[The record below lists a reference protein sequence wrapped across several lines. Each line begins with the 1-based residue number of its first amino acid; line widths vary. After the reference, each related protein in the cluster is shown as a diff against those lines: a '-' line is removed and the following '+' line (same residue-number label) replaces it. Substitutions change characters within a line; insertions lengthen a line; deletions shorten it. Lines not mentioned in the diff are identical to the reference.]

1 MTTAVADTKK
11 DRKPRQTLPAIT
23 TDQVV
28 NSHLPLTAEG
38 TEAMGQAY
46 VEVFLPAVA
55 AWKVEAK
62 AAQVAGKAIPEFPQK
77 AIPNLNKGRMSHS
90 AWMKLLAER
99 AEDPD
104 VILPPMYNII
114 QNEFIRATNAPFV
127 RKVTKAKAPSQPS
140 DWDVKAQGPW
150 HRLDSEGNEVP
161 SYWTI
166 DRTKTRSF
174 HGQAIESIMA
184 RNCETPE
191 DNIVTIGSSR
201 YVIGTAPGFDGSAIF
216 LLNPQETGKNGN
228 SNYYNNAEQAC
239 RASLAGNKDIANV
252 VFRIE
257 DKTNSAGGTL
267 VCLPLDEYGTKFYTF
282 PGWATTPGYLQ
293 QDGKTLTQVQ
303 IRKLGDKAK
312 GVKFVAIKISEPIKG
327 EKISW
332 TDLWPLIRKAEG
344 KKGAAAM
351 NARPTKAEDAKPRD
365 KAYVNINVQC
375 RTKPEEF
382 FPFGFRYIPL
392 GWALSYVADASGDRS
407 YRVIVGCRDNWGY
420 CISQNDA
427 KHDLAVAAAEVETVV
442 EPPAPKVKAAS
453 KPKTKAKT
461 KPQAAKARIAPGS
474 PPKEAVAAMT
484 AAAAPV
490 THDTEPAETTAG
502 DDVVQALGES
512 EE

>member
-312 GVKFVAIKISEPIKG
+312 GVKFVAIKISDPIVG

-375 RTKPEEF
+375 RLKPEEF
-382 FPFGFRYIPL
+382 FPFGFRFVSL
-392 GWALSYVADASGDRS
+392 GWAMSYIADVTGARS

-420 CISQNDA
+420 CVTQNDA
-427 KHDLAVAAAEVETVV
+427 KHQAAETAEAEVETVV
-442 EPPAPKVKAAS
+442 EPPAPKAAP
-453 KPKTKAKT
+453 KPKAKAKT
-461 KPQAAKARIAPGS
+461 KAAKVAKAAKAAT
-474 PPKEAVAAMT
+474 VAA
-484 AAAAPV
+484 ASAPAAPV
-490 THDTEPAETTAG
+490 THDTEAELAELAG
-502 DDVVQALGES
+502 EPEVEAIADS
-512 EE
+512 EDSN